1 MAATKL
7 KNLPSNGLTGSWKF
21 SVSDRGFM
29 TAETYLEVLADVD
42 DYLSQNEISRPV
54 VMVIDG
60 YPGIYPILILVNLS
74 NQS

>member
-1 MAATKL
+1 
-7 KNLPSNGLTGSWKF
+7 
-21 SVSDRGFM
+21 M

-60 YPGIYPILILVNLS
+60 YPGIYPILILGNLS